1 MPILAPETD
10 FYPETLWDDPP
21 PAPGDS
27 TDARWWC
34 LHTKPR
40 QEKAVARDLQDAK
53 VGFYLPQVNNE
64 RRTPQGRK
72 VTSLLPLFTGY
83 LFLKGDEEDRMTA
96 MHGNRLAN
104 VLQVFDQETL
114 DKDLRDIHKFLS
126 SGLPV
131 SAEPRAVPGT
141 KVEVK
146 SGPLAG
152 LAGTVVRRGNGNHFV
167 AMVQFLSRGASVEL
181 QDWQVELM
189 AEV

>member
-1 MPILAPETD
+1 MPILAPETN
-10 FYPETLWDDPP
+10 FFPETLWDDPQTVRS
-21 PAPGDS
+21 DS
-27 TDARWWC
+27 AAARWWC

-40 QEKAVARDLQDAK
+40 QEKAVARDLQGAK
-53 VGFYLPQVNNE
+53 VGFYLPQINSE
-64 RRTPQGRK
+64 SRTPQGRK
-72 VTSLLPLFTGY
+72 VKSLLPLFTGY
-83 LFLKGDEEDRMTA
+83 LSLKGDEEDRMTA
-96 MHGNRLAN
+96 MHGKRLAN

-114 DKDLRDIHKFLS
+114 DKDLRGIHMFLS

-131 SAEPRAVPGT
+131 STEPRAVPGT

-152 LAGTVVRRGNGNHFV
+152 LTGTVVRRGNGDHFV

-189 AEV
+189 AEA